1 MLVEELVALR
11 VVILT
16 YNNQFSYV
24 NPIHTFFGNL
34 SVAILLG
41 LAREDN
47 ISILNPTYKAL
58 MRTAADLPE
67 SLKKTVGCGR
77 DSVV

>member
-11 VVILT
+11 VIILT

-41 LAREDN
+41 LTREDN
-47 ISILNPTYKAL
+47 ISILNPT
-58 MRTAADLPE
+58 
-67 SLKKTVGCGR
+67 
-77 DSVV
+77 